1 MTTKQ
6 IIFTGGGTAGH
17 VMVNL
22 AIIPEF
28 LKDGWT
34 IDYIGSKNGI
44 EKDLIEPL
52 EGVTYHP
59 ISTGK
64 LRRYFSKENFKDPF
78 KVLKGTWQAHR
89 IIGKKKPAVIFS
101 KGGFVSVPVLVA
113 ARMRGVPAVIHE
125 SDYTPGLANKL
136 AIPFAKKVLATFPE
150 TVQYLPE
157 QKAEWIGA
165 VVREELFT
173 GSREKGFDMTGFSNK
188 KNVLLIMGGSAGS
201 KKINQAVREGLE
213 ELLKQFQVVHICGK
227 DNIDET
233 YEQEG
238 YVQYE
243 YVQDE
248 LKDLLAIT
256 DMVCSRA
263 GANAIFE
270 FLALNKPMLLIP
282 LSRQA
287 SRGDQIVN
295 AQSFEKQGY
304 AKVLEEEEL
313 STDSLVTSLLEL
325 KKDKFEI
332 KDKMNQ
338 YRSSEAKE
346 KVIDIIKNQANL
358 SSLL

>member
-201 KKINQAVREGLE
+201 KKINEAVREGLE

-256 DMVCSRA
+256 DLVCSRA

-346 KVIDIIKNQANL
+346 KVIDIIKNQAN
-358 SSLL
+358 